1 MSFKWYS
8 FILAM
13 IKFHL
18 NEKNCMGCQMK
29 NIVLIGFMG
38 VGKGSVA
45 REVVKHSEYI
55 AIDTDDL
62 IESMENKKIK
72 NIFEENG
79 ENYFRKLEKHVA
91 KWLEKSVH
99 DTLVSTGGGFYKQEN
114 LQKIGIIVFLDSPF
128 DAIIKR
134 IKKHPNAIRKLKKRP
149 LLANL
154 KEAKKLYDERRPQ
167 YLKLANIVI
176 DVTDKSAQEC
186 AKELLKKVKKY
197 A

>member
-1 MSFKWYS
+1 MLS
-8 FILAM
+8 M
-13 IKFHL
+13 IKSRP
-18 NEKNCMGCQMK
+18 KKQNCRGCEMK

-38 VGKGSVA
+38 VGKGSIA
-45 REVVKHSEYI
+45 REVVKYSDYI

-72 NIFEENG
+72 KIFEENG
-79 ENYFRKLEKHVA
+79 EDYFRKLEKHVA

-99 DTLVSTGGGFYKQEN
+99 DTLVSTGGGFYKREN
-114 LQKIGIIVFLDSPF
+114 LQKIGTIVLLDSPF

-134 IKKHPNAIRKLKKRP
+134 IKKHPNAARKLKKRP
-149 LLANL
+149 LLNDL
-154 KEAKKLYDERRPQ
+154 KEAKKLYEERRPQ
-167 YLKLANIVI
+167 YLKLAEIVI

-197 A
+197 G